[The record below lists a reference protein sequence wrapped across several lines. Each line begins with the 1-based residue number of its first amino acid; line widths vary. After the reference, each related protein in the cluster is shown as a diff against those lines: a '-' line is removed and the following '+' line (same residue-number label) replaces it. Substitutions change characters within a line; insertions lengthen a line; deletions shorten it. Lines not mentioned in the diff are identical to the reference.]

1 VDIKEDRIDDFL
13 KVMEKDAKG
22 SRDKSQDPGCI
33 RFDFLHSRDT
43 PNRYYFFE
51 IFTDADGAAQHKNTA
66 HYRAWADF
74 KASGGVENQEVVK
87 LESAS
92 IPGVWAIQ
100 ANNAPYSQAGSCVFV
115 QVEIKPDR
123 IDDFLKAMEV
133 DVTKSRIRGLDPGC
147 LRFDLLRSK
156 DDPNK
161 FVFYEAYTDDEAA
174 AYHKTT
180 DHYKAWADFKATG
193 GVASQDVWKVEA
205 SSIPGI
211 WAFQAASV
219 KVGSV
224 EMPLLGFGT
233 YKVGA
238 VPASASSATGGDPPP
253 PSGPDV
259 CSQIIKDAVASG
271 YAMLDCA
278 QFYMNESWV
287 GPALKSIAAPRPS
300 LFITSKVWNNSIYEG
315 PDAVKRQVDKCI
327 EDLQCESIDLFLVHW
342 PVPGKHVAAYQ
353 ALRECKAAG
362 KVKEIGISNY
372 CIEDYEELRA
382 AGCFG
387 ENGEDKPVCNQIEV
401 NPCLFRKKTID
412 FFTQEG
418 VHIQAYRGLMNG
430 TKAWEQPVLQE
441 VCKELGRTAPQVL
454 GRFLVQQGIS
464 HVPKASTPARMAE
477 NADFFSFD
485 LSAKQLEAL
494 SGLTK
499 PEALDTFKQLYT
511 KCIWRDTPEAGGPL
525 PGERTCD

>member
-1 VDIKEDRIDDFL
+1 
-13 KVMEKDAKG
+13 MT
-22 SRDKSQDPGCI
+22 
-33 RFDFLHSRDT
+33 HHT
-43 PNRYYFFE
+43 
-51 IFTDADGAAQHKNTA
+51 
-66 HYRAWADF
+66 
-74 KASGGVENQEVVK
+74 
-87 LESAS
+87 LE
-92 IPGVWAIQ
+92 Q
-100 ANNAPYSQAGSCVFV
+100 VFV
-115 QVEIKPDR
+115 HVEIKPDR

-133 DVTKSRIRGLDPGC
+133 DVTKSRIKGLDPGC

-161 FVFYEAYTDDEAA
+161 FVFYEAYTDDETA

-193 GVASQDVWKVEA
+193 GVANQDVWKVEA

-238 VPASASSATGGDPPP
+238 VPHSASSATDGDPPP
-253 PSGPDV
+253 PSGPEV
-259 CSQIIKDAVASG
+259 CAQIIKDAVASG
-271 YAMLDCA
+271 YYFLDCA

-287 GPALKSIAAPRPS
+287 GPALKSMAAPRPS
-300 LFITSKVWNNSIYEG
+300 LFITSKVWNNSVYEG
-315 PDAVKRQVDKCI
+315 PEAVKRQVDKCI
-327 EDLQCESIDLFLVHW
+327 EDLQCENIDLFLVHW

-353 ALRECKAAG
+353 ALRDCKADG
-362 KVKEIGISNY
+362 KIKEIGLSNY

-401 NPCLFRKKTID
+401 NPLLFRKKTID

-418 VHIQAYRGLMNG
+418 VHIQSYRGLMQG
-430 TKAWEQPVLQE
+430 PAWGKPWDHPVLQE
-441 VCKELGRTAPQVL
+441 VCNELGRSPPQVL

-464 HVPKASTPARMAE
+464 HVPKTSTPERMSQ
-477 NADFFSFD
+477 NADIFSFE
-485 LSAKQLEAL
+485 LSAKQMELL
-494 SGLTK
+494 SGLTT
-499 PEALDTFKQLYT
+499 PEAIDNYKQLYI

-525 PGERTCD
+525 PGERTLD

>member
-1 VDIKEDRIDDFL
+1 
-13 KVMEKDAKG
+13 
-22 SRDKSQDPGCI
+22 
-33 RFDFLHSRDT
+33 
-43 PNRYYFFE
+43 
-51 IFTDADGAAQHKNTA
+51 
-66 HYRAWADF
+66 
-74 KASGGVENQEVVK
+74 
-87 LESAS
+87 
-92 IPGVWAIQ
+92 
-100 ANNAPYSQAGSCVFV
+100 
-115 QVEIKPDR
+115 
-123 IDDFLKAMEV
+123 
-133 DVTKSRIRGLDPGC
+133 
-147 LRFDLLRSK
+147 
-156 DDPNK
+156 
-161 FVFYEAYTDDEAA
+161 
-174 AYHKTT
+174 
-180 DHYKAWADFKATG
+180 
-193 GVASQDVWKVEA
+193 VASQDVWKVEA